1 MAARNIEEGRALG
14 HALTFCSVLGQAACP
29 IAYLAGDLEAATRYG
44 AMLIE
49 HTERY
54 PARLWQSWARCF
66 SGMVMIKR
74 GDGLDGLALLRDALP
89 LGELASALGAAGEI
103 ARGLATVDE
112 TLAHCKARN
121 EGWYLAELLR
131 IKGELLLRQTGDESV
146 ASAEA
151 CFAEALET
159 AGQQG
164 ARFWALRSALSLAR
178 MKIGQHQPEEAR
190 RAVTK
195 VYEGFT
201 EGFGTAD
208 LRAAKALLGV

>member
-1 MAARNIEEGRALG
+1 
-14 HALTFCSVLGQAACP
+14 
-29 IAYLAGDLEAATRYG
+29 
-44 AMLIE
+44 MLIE
-49 HTERY
+49 HTEHY

-66 SGMVMIKR
+66 RGMVMIKR
-74 GDGLDGLALLRDALP
+74 GDGAGGLAVLRDELQQAGEARFLPRFLLP

-112 TLAHCKARN
+112 TLARCKARN

-131 IKGELLLRQTGDESV
+131 IKGELLLQQAGDES
-146 ASAEA
+146 AAAAEA

-159 AGQQG
+159 ASQQG
-164 ARFWALRSALSLAR
+164 ARFWALRSVLSLAR

-201 EGFGTAD
+201 EGFGIAD
-208 LRAAKALLGV
+208 LRAAQALLSA